1 MKLQDQQRIEA
12 SRERVFEALND
23 PEILKQC
30 IPGCESL
37 EKVGDN
43 ELEAVAALKIG
54 PVKAR
59 FKGKVTLSN
68 IVPPESYSI
77 TGEGS
82 GGAAGFAKGGADVR
96 LEADGPEATVLHYDV
111 KADVAGKIAQ
121 LGGRL
126 IDSTAKR
133 LAGQFFETFSTVVA
147 PPTQE
152 AREAAHTGDQVPA
165 DQATKPEAPSDR
177 SPAEAAGASAPA
189 SPPSAAGQDQT
200 GIYVVGGIAVLALAL
215 SILALIN

>member
-12 SRERVFEALND
+12 SRERVFDALND

-68 IVPPESYSI
+68 IVPPESYTI

-111 KADVAGKIAQ
+111 KAEVAGKIAQ

-147 PPTQE
+147 PPPQE
-152 AREAAHTGDQVPA
+152 AREATDTGEPVSD
-165 DQATKPEAPSDR
+165 DQAPGPGTAGDVSQAG
-177 SPAEAAGASAPA
+177 PALASAP
-189 SPPSAAGQDQT
+189 PPSASAAGQDRSA
-200 GIYVVGGIAVLALAL
+200 IYVVGGIAVLALVLSLVAL
-215 SILALIN
+215 AS